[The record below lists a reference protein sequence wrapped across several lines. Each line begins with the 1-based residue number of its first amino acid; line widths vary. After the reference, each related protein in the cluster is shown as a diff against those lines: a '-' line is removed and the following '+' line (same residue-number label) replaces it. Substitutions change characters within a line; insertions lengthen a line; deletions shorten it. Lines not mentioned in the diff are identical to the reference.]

1 MSVLH
6 METEVVHKAVRQL
19 RFVMQRLGQLSAEL
33 DRIPPLSSW
42 WQGKWS
48 AANFEQNL
56 QAIQSG
62 LRLITEE
69 GWRLSWLLEREL
81 HEWEAMDAHFGDI
94 GLWGQIGGFLSRI
107 GAGLLSGFSAF
118 IGTAADGFNRL
129 IAWVS
134 DPVDVRLGHYI
145 YESDDLILP
154 YGEPFVL
161 RRVYVARP
169 GDVGWRFNLPFRLI
183 FPAPDRVLALIG
195 SGGDL
200 VLPFTRGK
208 DGRWQSSRAGYRLH
222 STQEGYRLHLPQ
234 GEILTFDRDGRWQ
247 TWQDAV
253 GQKVHLEWPDEH
265 TWRILAPWGALWAEV
280 HLDDHGRI
288 LRVTDEH
295 GRTLH
300 YKYDA
305 QGRLLAFTDR
315 NGHTT
320 RYEYND
326 RGLLARIIGP
336 DGRVLLENVYD
347 EQGRVLRQR
356 DPAGQEMQFAYE
368 EDPESGTLRHVTVT
382 YPDGTRVRYLLQNGE
397 VARQQ
402 LDKDAVVY
410 RRDARGFIVEVQD
423 PNGKAWRLTWDEA
436 GRLTGM
442 TDPAGHTFRVTYD
455 QRDALLAVEEP
466 DGARMEVEY
475 DTQGRPIR
483 LRAPDG
489 AEIRL
494 EYDVHGRLVAW
505 VNPLGYRTTFAYDD
519 QGRLTE
525 MRLPDGATY
534 TYRHEANRVV
544 ETDPAGRTTVYEFD
558 NEDRLLAVRRNGHV
572 LRLDYTPDGK
582 LVALEDAQGR
592 RIQAEYDP
600 RGLPVAFRFPNGLE
614 LRQVYDALGRPV
626 ELRTTQGR
634 VMFKRTYDKRGR
646 LIALTDA
653 RGHSWRYEYDGAGNL
668 IALTDRKGRTYRFE
682 YDEAYRPIRIYDPEG
697 RVQVEVEYDEVG
709 QPRRMTDAEG
719 HTMAFTFDA
728 LGRLIATAWD
738 GDEARAEL
746 DPAGRLV
753 RLIDEKGR
761 VRTYAYDPRGN
772 LIQET
777 YPLNQTYTYAY
788 DPAGRLTRQTL
799 PDGTQVDFAYDA
811 LDRLVSLTYRRNGRS
826 ATVQYVYGPDDRSM
840 VLRDASGEVRY
851 ILDENER
858 YLERRDI
865 FGQSVRY
872 EFTPEGRVQRLTYP
886 DGKAVE
892 YEYDANGNLT
902 RIRDF
907 AGHETHI
914 EYDEQDLPI
923 RVEHPG
929 GLVSLYEY
937 DAQDRVVR
945 IRHLD
950 AQGNLLVEQRLQRDA
965 TGRVVDV
972 QISGPVMEKLT
983 RVPDERSRRTFTF
996 NDLDQIV
1003 ATDEAPFRYD
1013 ERGNLVEYVD
1023 AGQPVR
1029 LHYDLQDR
1037 LAEAHIGDDHF
1048 QYTYDPEGNRVA
1060 VTHNGRTRRY
1070 ILDTVWDLPRPLV
1083 EMDEEGWVRQYFI
1096 WGMGLHY
1103 ALDAEGNP
1111 LVYLFNHRG
1120 DTLAVVD
1127 DTGRVVAAYDYAAY
1141 GQVVG
1146 RYGENVPF
1154 RFLGRW
1160 GIMADHD
1167 GLYYIRARY
1176 YAPRLGFFTQPD
1188 RLHVRAPL
1196 PRFLNR
1202 YVYALGDP
1210 WNWVDINGQAPVILV
1225 ILGTIA
1231 LGGVAAAGS
1240 EVFGQIVFEG
1250 KSWNTIEWGRVV
1262 TAGIS
1267 GSAGTGA
1274 GLVTGNP
1281 FVAGAVGGAVN
1292 RILDNVFIDNRPWYE
1307 GVVRDLVFGGVT
1319 AYVGGKLL
1327 SKAATFIGPRL
1338 PWRPVRAFVSAYGF
1352 GPDDPAEALYKALS
1366 RQGLSS
1372 RFWGYWPLL
1381 QGMVGFAEEIA
1392 NASLDPKSW
1401 SYEGE

>member
-1 MSVLH
+1 
-6 METEVVHKAVRQL
+6 
-19 RFVMQRLGQLSAEL
+19 
-33 DRIPPLSSW
+33 
-42 WQGKWS
+42 
-48 AANFEQNL
+48 
-56 QAIQSG
+56 
-62 LRLITEE
+62 
-69 GWRLSWLLEREL
+69 
-81 HEWEAMDAHFGDI
+81 
-94 GLWGQIGGFLSRI
+94 
-107 GAGLLSGFSAF
+107 
-118 IGTAADGFNRL
+118 
-129 IAWVS
+129 
-134 DPVDVRLGHYI
+134 
-145 YESDDLILP
+145 
-154 YGEPFVL
+154 
-161 RRVYVARP
+161 
-169 GDVGWRFNLPFRLI
+169 
-183 FPAPDRVLALIG
+183 
-195 SGGDL
+195 
-200 VLPFTRGK
+200 
-208 DGRWQSSRAGYRLH
+208 
-222 STQEGYRLHLPQ
+222 
-234 GEILTFDRDGRWQ
+234 
-247 TWQDAV
+247 
-253 GQKVHLEWPDEH
+253 
-265 TWRILAPWGALWAEV
+265 
-280 HLDDHGRI
+280 
-288 LRVTDEH
+288 
-295 GRTLH
+295 
-300 YKYDA
+300 
-305 QGRLLAFTDR
+305 
-315 NGHTT
+315 
-320 RYEYND
+320 
-326 RGLLARIIGP
+326 
-336 DGRVLLENVYD
+336 
-347 EQGRVLRQR
+347 
-356 DPAGQEMQFAYE
+356 
-368 EDPESGTLRHVTVT
+368 
-382 YPDGTRVRYLLQNGE
+382 VRYVLQNGE
-397 VARQQ
+397 VTRQQ
-402 LDKDAVVY
+402 LDEDAVVY

-436 GRLTGM
+436 GRLTEM
-442 TDPAGHTFRVTYD
+442 ADPAGHTFRVTYD
-455 QRDALLAVEEP
+455 QRGALLAVEEP

-475 DTQGRPIR
+475 DAQGRPIR

-494 EYDVHGRLVAW
+494 EYDAHGQLVAW
-505 VNPLGYRTTFAYDD
+505 VDPLGHRTTFAYDD

-614 LRQVYDALGRPV
+614 LRQVYDVLGRPV
-626 ELRTTQGR
+626 ELRTAQGR

-653 RGHSWRYEYDGAGNL
+653 KGNSWRYEYDKAGNL
-668 IALTDRKGRTYRFE
+668 VALTDRKGRTYRFE

-697 RVQVEVEYDEVG
+697 RVQVAVEYDEVG

-746 DPAGRLV
+746 DPAGRLA

-772 LIQET
+772 LIRET

-799 PDGTQVDFAYDA
+799 PDGTQVDFVYDA

-826 ATVQYVYGPDDRSM
+826 AAVQYVYGPDGRSM
-840 VLRDASGEVRY
+840 VLRDATGEVRY

-858 YLERRDI
+858 YLERRDV

-872 EFTPEGRVQRLTYP
+872 EFPPEGRVQRLVYP

-965 TGRVVDV
+965 TGRVV
-972 QISGPVMEKLT
+972 
-983 RVPDERSRRTFTF
+983 
-996 NDLDQIV
+996 
-1003 ATDEAPFRYD
+1003 
-1013 ERGNLVEYVD
+1013 
-1023 AGQPVR
+1023 
-1029 LHYDLQDR
+1029 
-1037 LAEAHIGDDHF
+1037 
-1048 QYTYDPEGNRVA
+1048 
-1060 VTHNGRTRRY
+1060 
-1070 ILDTVWDLPRPLV
+1070 
-1083 EMDEEGWVRQYFI
+1083 
-1096 WGMGLHY
+1096 
-1103 ALDAEGNP
+1103 
-1111 LVYLFNHRG
+1111 
-1120 DTLAVVD
+1120 
-1127 DTGRVVAAYDYAAY
+1127 AAYDYAAY
-1141 GQVVG
+1141 GQMVG

-1160 GIMADHD
+1160 GIMGDHE

-1202 YVYALGDP
+1202 YAYALDDP
-1210 WNWVDINGQAPVILV
+1210 WNLVDINGQAPVILV

-1231 LGGVAAAGS
+1231 LGGVTAAGS

-1281 FVAGAVGGAVN
+1281 FVAGAVSGAVN

-1338 PWRPVRAFVSAYGF
+1338 PWRPVRAFVSV
-1352 GPDDPAEALYKALS
+1352 
-1366 RQGLSS
+1366 
-1372 RFWGYWPLL
+1372 WPR
-1381 QGMVGFAEEIA
+1381 
-1392 NASLDPKSW
+1392 
-1401 SYEGE
+1401 